1 MTETEKAYA
10 KIIAKAWRDP
20 AFKAQLITNP
30 AAALKAEGMDVP
42 VGMTVTVLENTD
54 KQFHLV
60 LPHQP
65 TGELSENDLE
75 AVAGGRGGI
84 QEPRASSEMAGG
96 SVW

>member
-1 MTETEKAYA
+1 
-10 KIIAKAWRDP
+10 
-20 AFKAQLITNP
+20 
-30 AAALKAEGMDVP
+30 
-42 VGMTVTVLENTD
+42 MTVTVLENTD